1 MKTSEKG
8 LQNYLSAN
16 GRILVT
22 HLFKDA
28 ISPCE
33 ELKVMKSGYCDSL
46 PLKNVYTSLRIFRIH
61 RSKVI

>member
-16 GRILVT
+16 GRILVI

-33 ELKVMKSGYCDSL
+33 ELKVTKSAKVTVIVSH
-46 PLKNVYTSLRIFRIH
+46 LRMCIGL
-61 RSKVI
+61 